1 MKKQIFF
8 ILISAI
14 MAIQGE
20 AQNVTVEGAP
30 NFNTTDL
37 FVIEAGND
45 FNPVVAES
53 LAGTYLN
60 ITGIGHNTNYTLY
73 ANLTQMQGSI
83 ILEVIRLTD
92 GSQQTGGGAIGRI
105 DGGKDTYIQLS
116 TTPVPFFTGKGNR
129 YNVMIGFRLKNLS
142 VVQPAGNV
150 PFSVSFTAQVTN

>member
-1 MKKQIFF
+1 MKKNIFI
-8 ILISAI
+8 ILISVITAFHS
-14 MAIQGE
+14 E
-20 AQNVTVEGAP
+20 AQNVTVVGVP
-30 NFNTTDL
+30 NFNTSDL
-37 FVIEAGND
+37 IVIEAGND

-73 ANLTQMQGSI
+73 ADLTQMQGSI

-92 GSQQTGGGAIGRI
+92 GNQQSGGGAIGRI
-105 DGGKDTYIQLS
+105 DGGKDTYIQLT
-116 TTPVPFFTGKGNR
+116 TTPVPFFTGRGNR
-129 YNVMIGFRLKNLS
+129 YNVLIGFRLRNLS